1 MAYFPMFIEIEKKHC
16 LIVGGG
22 NVALRK
28 VRVLLEFS
36 ADVTV
41 VAPQILPAI
50 DQISSPHLH
59 LKRRAFEE
67 ADLNG
72 CMLVVAA
79 TDDAFKNHAVAELA
93 KAKKIPVN
101 AVDQK
106 EDCSFL
112 FPSYHKE
119 KNVVGAFSSSGNS
132 PVITQ
137 YLKSVMQEVLDE
149 ELGEINEYMGSIRPL
164 VKQALKTEAL
174 RKQAYQKVLKKLL
187 KEKVHT
193 LSDDELKE
201 ILRQVNEAG
210 GF

>member
-28 VRVLLEFS
+28 VRVLLEFG
-36 ADVTV
+36 AEVTV

-50 DQISSPHLH
+50 GQISSPHLH

-72 CMLVVAA
+72 CTLVVAA

-93 KAKKIPVN
+93 KAQKIPVN
-101 AVDQK
+101 AVDQQ

-137 YLKSVMQEVLDE
+137 YLKGAIQEVLNE
-149 ELGEINEYMGSIRPL
+149 NLGEINEYMGSIRPL

-174 RKQAYQKVLKKLL
+174 RKQVYQKVLKKLL
-187 KEKVHT
+187 AEKVHT
-193 LSDDELKE
+193 LSDDELQE
-201 ILRQVNEAG
+201 IIRQVNEAG
-210 GF
+210 

>member
-28 VRVLLEFS
+28 VRVLLEFG

-50 DQISSPHLH
+50 EQISSQNLH
-59 LKRRAFEE
+59 LKKRAFEE
-67 ADLNG
+67 TDLNG
-72 CMLVVAA
+72 CTLVVAA
-79 TDDAFKNHAVAELA
+79 TDDAFKNHAVAKLA
-93 KAKKIPVN
+93 KERNIPVN
-101 AVDQK
+101 AVDQQ

-137 YLKSVMQEVLDE
+137 YLKGIIQEVLDE
-149 ELGEINEYMGSIRPL
+149 DLGEINEYMGSIRPL

-174 RKQAYQKVLKKLL
+174 RKQVYQKVLKKLL
-187 KEKVHT
+187 TEKVHT
-193 LSDDELKE
+193 LSDDELQE
-201 ILRQVNEAG
+201 IIRQVNSRG
-210 GF
+210 